1 MCGLSGFFTD
11 SPLSRDVLHFHATAM
26 AIALQHRGPDDSDVW
41 SDARGCLALSHRRLS
56 ILDLSDAGHQP
67 MASANGRWIIS
78 FNGEIYNH
86 LAMRAEIGAAAFA
99 WRGHSDTETLL
110 AAFENWGVQAT
121 LRRCVGMFALAL
133 WDTQAC
139 VLYLARDRFG
149 EKPLYYGWV
158 DGAAPSMGCDGPVF
172 AFGSELKA
180 LRAMPGFRNPVCRQ
194 ALAQY
199 LRLQCVPAPR
209 SIHKGLFK
217 IEPGCLLT
225 LYGKP
230 PTAAPSQPLRPGQAH
245 GSMTVERWW
254 DPAKMVD
261 AGAASPLEDEYQAVD
276 ALNDTLDASVRKQ
289 TLADVPLGAFLSG
302 GVDSSTIVALMQRQA
317 QEAGRAPV
325 QTFTIGFDEPAFD
338 ESLRARLVAQHL
350 GTQHHEMRVTSADAL
365 ALIPSLPEI
374 YDEPFADSSQ
384 IPTHFVCRA
393 AREKVTVALSGDGA
407 DELFGGYNRYFSAPR
422 LWSKV
427 AWLPYSARQA
437 LSAVMATMPLPAWDA
452 VGASL
457 GREQFGDR
465 AHKFAGK
472 LAAVKEAEELYRNY
486 IAEWPDPAS
495 ILLCEPSQ
503 GADPPPL
510 ISDAL
515 PLALAGER
523 AEPGLKLMWWDSQN
537 YLPDDIL
544 CKVDRAAMAC
554 SLETRVPFLDHRVAE
569 LAWRLPMGLKM
580 RGRTGKWALRQVLH
594 RYVPSELIDR
604 KKMGFGIP
612 IGAWLRGP
620 LKAWADDMLSEQR
633 LSVEGYFDVRAVRKL
648 WLEHLSGSRDWTAR
662 LWTLLMFQAWL
673 ENL

>member
-1 MCGLSGFFTD
+1 MCGIAGF
-11 SPLSRDVLHFHATAM
+11 VAEATLNIEIQNVSVRAM
-26 AIALQHRGPDDSDVW
+26 ADAICHRGPDDSGIFL
-41 SDARGCLALSHRRLS
+41 DASAGLAMAHRRLS
-56 ILDLSDAGHQP
+56 IVDISDAGHQP
-67 MASANGRWIIS
+67 MASPSGRFVIS

-86 LAMRAEIGAAAFA
+86 AYLRNQLGETSTT
-99 WRGHSDTETLL
+99 WRGQSDTETLL
-110 AAFENWGVQAT
+110 AAFENWGVRGT
-121 LRRCVGMFALAL
+121 LGRCVGMFALAL
-133 WDTQAC
+133 WDTQERL
-139 VLYLARDRFG
+139 LYLARDRFG

-158 DGAAPSMGCDGPVF
+158 DGAAPSMGCDGPVL
-172 AFGSELKA
+172 AFSSELKA
-180 LRAMPGFRNPVCRQ
+180 IRALPGFRNPVCRQ

-199 LRLQCVPAPR
+199 LRLQSVPAPR

-217 IEPGCLLT
+217 LEPGCILT
-225 LYGKP
+225 LHGKP
-230 PTAAPSQPLRPGQAH
+230 LTAAPAQPLRPGQAH
-245 GSMTVERWW
+245 GNVAVERWW
-254 DPAKMVD
+254 EPSEMVD
-261 AGAASPLEDEYQAVD
+261 AGLANLLEDEHEAVQS
-276 ALNDTLDASVRKQ
+276 LHETLDASVRLQ
-289 TLADVPLGAFLSG
+289 SQADVPLGAFLSG

-338 ESLRARLVAQHL
+338 ESARACLVAQHL
-350 GTQHHEMRVTSADAL
+350 GTQHHEMRVTSTDAL

-422 LWSKV
+422 VWNKV
-427 AWLPYSARQA
+427 AWLPYSARQSLGA
-437 LSAVMATMPLPAWDA
+437 AMAMMPLPAWDA

-472 LAAVKEAEELYRNY
+472 LAALKEAEQLYRNY
-486 IAEWPDPAS
+486 ISEWPDPAS
-495 ILLCEPSQ
+495 ILLCEPFQ
-503 GADPPPL
+503 YADQPPL
-510 ISDAL
+510 ISDSL

-523 AEPGLKLMWWDSQN
+523 VDPGLKMMWWDSQN

-580 RGRTGKWALRQVLH
+580 RGRTGKWVLRQVLH
-594 RYVPSELIDR
+594 RYVPRELIDR
-604 KKMGFGIP
+604 RKMGFGVP

-620 LKAWADDMLSEQR
+620 LKDWADEMLSEQR
-633 LSVEGYFDVRAVRKL
+633 LRAEGYFDVRAVRKL
-648 WLEHLSGSRDWTAR
+648 WLEHLAETRDCSAR

-673 ENL
+673 ETL

>member
-1 MCGLSGFFTD
+1 MCGIAGVFLGVKGALQLEAIATEM
-11 SPLSRDVLHFHATAM
+11 ATA
-26 AIALQHRGPDDSDVW
+26 IRSRGPDGFGLWVDSKDGI
-41 SDARGCLALSHRRLS
+41 AIAHRRLA
-56 ILDLSDAGHQP
+56 IQDLSAAGHQP
-67 MASANGRWIIS
+67 MTSPSRRWIIA

-86 LAMRAEIGAAAFA
+86 NELRAELNAVVAS
-99 WRGHSDTETLL
+99 WRGRSDTETLI
-110 AAFENWGVQAT
+110 AAFEHWGVQTT
-121 LRRCVGMFALAL
+121 LQRCLGMFAVVLY
-133 WDTQAC
+133 DQHTGM
-139 VLYLARDRFG
+139 LYLARDRFG

-158 DGAAPSMGCDGPVF
+158 DGAAPAMGCDGAVF

-180 LRAMPGFRNPVCRQ
+180 LRALPGFCNQLCRK
-194 ALAQY
+194 ALADY
-199 LRLQCVPAPR
+199 MRLQCVPAPR
-209 SIHKGLFK
+209 SIFQGIYKL
-217 IEPGCLLT
+217 EPGCLLT
-225 LYGKP
+225 VKGAP
-230 PTAAPSQPLRPGQAH
+230 PPYAPLQPIRPVQAYD
-245 GSMTVERWW
+245 SVAVERWW
-254 DPAKMVD
+254 NPAEMVD
-261 AGAASPLEDEYQAVD
+261 AGAANPLEDEYQVVQ
-276 ALNDTLDASVRKQ
+276 ALHESLDDSVRQ
-289 TLADVPLGAFLSG
+289 QSLADVPLGAFLSG
-302 GVDSSTIVALMQRQA
+302 GVDSSTVVALMQKQA

-338 ESLRARLVAQHL
+338 ESARSRLVAQHL
-350 GTQHHEMRVTSADAL
+350 GTEHHEMRVTSADAL
-365 ALIPSLPEI
+365 DLIPSLPEI

-393 AREKVTVALSGDGA
+393 AREKVMVALSGDGG

-422 LWSKV
+422 LWNKV

-437 LSAVMATMPLPAWDA
+437 LGTAIAMMPLPVWDA
-452 VGASL
+452 AGASL

-472 LAAVKEAEELYRNY
+472 LAALKEAEELYRNY

-523 AEPGLKLMWWDSQN
+523 ADPGLKMMWWDSQN

-544 CKVDRAAMAC
+544 CKLDRAAMAC

-594 RYVPSELIDR
+594 RYLPSELIDR
-604 KKMGFGIP
+604 TKMGFGIP

-620 LKAWADDMLSEQR
+620 LKAWADEMLSEQR
-633 LSVEGYFDVRAVRKL
+633 LSDEGYFDVRAVRKL

-662 LWTLLMFQAWL
+662 LWTLLMFQAWIESL
-673 ENL
+673 

>member
-1 MCGLSGFFTD
+1 MGD
-11 SPLSRDVLHFHATAM
+11 
-26 AIALQHRGPDDSDVW
+26 ALRHRGPDDSGIFLDVT
-41 SDARGCLALSHRRLS
+41 AGLALVHRRLS
-56 ILDLSDAGHQP
+56 IIDLSVAGHQP
-67 MASANGRWIIS
+67 MASDSGRFVIS

-86 LAMRAEIGAAAFA
+86 SSLRAELGDAFTNY
-99 WRGHSDTETLL
+99 RGHSDTETLL
-110 AAFENWGVQAT
+110 AAFEHWGVHST

-133 WDTQAC
+133 WDTETLT
-139 VLYLARDRFG
+139 LYLARDRFG
-149 EKPLYYGWV
+149 EKPLYYGWI
-158 DGAAPSMGCDGPVF
+158 DGATPAMGGEGGSVF

-180 LRAMPGFRNPVCRQ
+180 LRALPGFCNPVCRE

-199 LRLQCVPAPR
+199 LRLQRVPAPR
-209 SIHKGLFK
+209 SIHQGLYK
-217 IEPGCLLT
+217 LESGCLLT
-225 LYGKP
+225 LQGKP
-230 PTAAPSQPLRPGQAH
+230 PSAAPSEPLRPGQAH
-245 GSMTVERWW
+245 SSLAVERWW
-254 DPAKMVD
+254 NHAELVD
-261 AGAASPLEDEYQAVD
+261 AGVANPLEDEHQAVQ
-276 ALNDTLDASVRKQ
+276 ALHKTLDDSVRNQ

-317 QEAGRAPV
+317 QVAGRAPV

-338 ESLRARLVAQHL
+338 ESARARLVAQHL

-365 ALIPSLPEI
+365 AMIPSLPEI

-407 DELFGGYNRYFSAPR
+407 DELFAGYNRYFSAPR
-422 LWSKV
+422 VWNKV

-437 LSAVMATMPLPAWDA
+437 LGTAMAMISLPVWDA
-452 VGASL
+452 AGASL

-472 LAAVKEAEELYRNY
+472 LAAVKNADELYRNY

-495 ILLCEPSQ
+495 ILLCQPCQ

-523 AEPGLKLMWWDSQN
+523 AEPGLNMMWWDSQN

-554 SLETRVPFLDHRVAE
+554 SLETRTPFLDHRVAE

-594 RYVPSELIDR
+594 RYVPIGLIDR
-604 KKMGFGIP
+604 NKMGFGIP

-633 LSVEGYFDVRAVRKL
+633 LSDEGYFDVRVVRKL